1 MNTKSN
7 DFQENTLP
15 IVSICCTTYNHEK
28 YIANT
33 LDGFLMQETSF
44 DLEILIRDDCSTDNT
59 AKIIHEYVKNHP
71 SIIKPIYESE
81 NTYSKGIKPMP
92 QLYKIAQG
100 KYIALCEGDDYWTD
114 PLKLQKQVDF
124 LEQNDDYVI
133 TYTSVEAFDENG
145 LVKNYVG
152 GVTRDVESIELQKTV
167 PINTLTTCFRN
178 VLKEIPKEFD
188 CTKYGDLFLWSLL
201 GAYGKG
207 KYLADIKP
215 ARYRIHDG
223 GVHSKKEK
231 HVQLEM
237 WSLTAAAL
245 YSYHSRIQN
254 TILAEHFKSII
265 FELRL
270 KELSPTQILKHTY
283 KEIKHR
289 IKYYLKSLLRKD
301 SHA

>member
-1 MNTKSN
+1 MYLNGI
-7 DFQENTLP
+7 ENL
-15 IVSICCTTYNHEK
+15 K
-28 YIANT
+28 RA
-33 LDGFLMQETSF
+33 
-44 DLEILIRDDCSTDNT
+44 R
-59 AKIIHEYVKNHP
+59 
-71 SIIKPIYESE
+71 
-81 NTYSKGIKPMP
+81 
-92 QLYKIAQG
+92 G

-124 LEQNDDYVI
+124 LEKNDDYVI
-133 TYTSVEAFDENG
+133 TYTSVEAFNENG
-145 LVKNYVG
+145 LVKNYIG
-152 GVTRDVESIELQKTV
+152 GVTRDVEKIELQKTV

-215 ARYRIHDG
+215 SCYRIHDG

-231 HVQLEM
+231 HVQFEM

-245 YSYHSRIQN
+245 YLYHSRMQN
-254 TILAEHFKSII
+254 TMLAEHFKNII
-265 FELRL
+265 FELRY
-270 KELSPTQILKHTY
+270 KELSIQKFLQLNY
-283 KEIKHR
+283 KIVHHR
-289 IKYYLKSLLRKD
+289 IKYYFVPLFQKD

>member
-1 MNTKSN
+1 MQHWTDNTN
-7 DFQENTLP
+7 IP
-15 IVSICCTTYNHEK
+15 VVSICTITYNHEL
-28 YIANT
+28 YIAET
-33 LDGFLMQETSF
+33 IESFLRQKTNFSF
-44 DLEILIRDDCSTDNT
+44 EIIIDEDCSTDFT
-59 AKIIHEYVKNHP
+59 ANIIKKFSQNYPKIIKENCRNKNVGMYLNG
-71 SIIKPIYESE
+71 IE
-81 NTYSKGIKPMP
+81 NLKK
-92 QLYKIAQG
+92 ARG

-124 LEQNDDYVI
+124 LEQNNDYVI
-133 TYTSVEAFDENG
+133 TYTSVEAFNENG
-145 LVKNYVG
+145 LVKNYIG
-152 GVTRDVESIELQKTV
+152 GVTRDVEKIELQKTV

-215 ARYRIHDG
+215 SCYRIHDG

-231 HVQLEM
+231 HVQFEM

-245 YSYHSRIQN
+245 YLYHSRMQN
-254 TILAEHFKSII
+254 TMLAEHFKNII
-265 FELRL
+265 FELRY
-270 KELSPTQILKHTY
+270 KELSIQKFLQLNY
-283 KEIKHR
+283 KIVHHR
-289 IKYYLKSLLRKD
+289 IKYYFVPLFQKD

>member
-1 MNTKSN
+1 MYLNGI
-7 DFQENTLP
+7 ENL
-15 IVSICCTTYNHEK
+15 K
-28 YIANT
+28 RA
-33 LDGFLMQETSF
+33 
-44 DLEILIRDDCSTDNT
+44 R
-59 AKIIHEYVKNHP
+59 
-71 SIIKPIYESE
+71 
-81 NTYSKGIKPMP
+81 
-92 QLYKIAQG
+92 G

-124 LEQNDDYVI
+124 LEKNDDYVI

-167 PINTLTTCFRN
+167 PINTLTTCFKN
-178 VLKEIPKEFD
+178 VIKDIPKEFD
-188 CTKYGDLFLWSLL
+188 CTKYGDLFTWSLL

-223 GVHSKKEK
+223 GIHSKKEK

-245 YSYHSRIQN
+245 YLYHSRRQN
-254 TILAEHFKSII
+254 SMLAEHFKNII
-265 FELRL
+265 FELKF
-270 KELSPTQILKHTY
+270 KELSHQELLKHTV
-283 KEIKHR
+283 KAIRHHVKFLF
-289 IKYYLKSLLRKD
+289 IKD